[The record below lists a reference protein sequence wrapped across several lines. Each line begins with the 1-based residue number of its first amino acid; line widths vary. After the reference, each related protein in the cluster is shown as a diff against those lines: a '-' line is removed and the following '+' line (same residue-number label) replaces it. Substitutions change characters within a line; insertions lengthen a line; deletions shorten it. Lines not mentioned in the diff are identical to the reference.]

1 MWILYFTFFIIA
13 NVFIKYIND
22 TSAWVALKDSSQSK
36 ALNKILPKLQAIHK
50 NIVLLPWSVYYKD
63 TNTITSKTIKRKID
77 ECSSPCTKD
86 NIETSIMKDD
96 CAVGQTPEKISRLSK
111 G

>member
-1 MWILYFTFFIIA
+1 MYFTFFIIA

-22 TSAWVALKDSSQSK
+22 TSAWVALKDGSQAK

-63 TNTITSKTIKRKID
+63 TNTITPTTIKRKID
-77 ECSSPCTKD
+77 ECSPSCTKD
-86 NIETSIMKDD
+86 YIETSVIKDEYV
-96 CAVGQTPEKISRLSK
+96 VGQTPEKIPRLSK